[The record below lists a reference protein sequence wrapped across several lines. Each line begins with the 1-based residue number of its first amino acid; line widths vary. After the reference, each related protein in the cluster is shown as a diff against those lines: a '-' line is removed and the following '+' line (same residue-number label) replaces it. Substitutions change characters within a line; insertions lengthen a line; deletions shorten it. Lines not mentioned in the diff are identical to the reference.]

1 MATSKSFDE
10 AKWRAIEDMH
20 TLSRAKE
27 IEADRTRMAA
37 AKREA
42 EKKIKEM
49 QKIVEKKPTTT
60 SRKK

>member
-1 MATSKSFDE
+1 MPTSKFDE
-10 AKWRAIEDMH
+10 KKWQAIDDMN

-27 IEADRTRMAA
+27 IEANSARMNA

-49 QKIVEKKPTTT
+49 QKVVEKKPTPTA
-60 SRKK
+60 RKK